1 MAFRRF
7 TAAFAERLSGRTGL
21 AGTVVAIDGKS
32 LAGACEAGARATPL
46 HLVTAWAA
54 DQRLVLA
61 QRRAPGRSEVTAA
74 LEVVGM
80 LDLLGAT
87 VTADALH
94 GTRRMAAAIRARGG
108 DYALVVKGNRGP
120 LHRAMRD
127 LLQGAEPAARTSE
140 TAHGRREERAAV
152 VRPVPPDWQRFGF
165 EGLAAVARIDSVRH
179 TGAKA
184 QGQTRYFALSRPL
197 PAKETLRIVRAH
209 WTIEN
214 GQHWVLDVVMDEDR
228 ARSRKDNAAENLAI
242 LRRLALN
249 LLRTDPDKS
258 SLRGKIK
265 KAGWHDQYLLNL
277 LAQMR

>member
-1 MAFRRF
+1 
-7 TAAFAERLSGRTGL
+7 
-21 AGTVVAIDGKS
+21 
-32 LAGACEAGARATPL
+32 
-46 HLVTAWAA
+46 
-54 DQRLVLA
+54 
-61 QRRAPGRSEVTAA
+61 
-74 LEVVGM
+74 M

-165 EGLAAVARIDSVRH
+165 EGLAAVARIHSVRH

-209 WTIEN
+209 
-214 GQHWVLDVVMDEDR
+214 
-228 ARSRKDNAAENLAI
+228 
-242 LRRLALN
+242 
-249 LLRTDPDKS
+249 
-258 SLRGKIK
+258 
-265 KAGWHDQYLLNL
+265 
-277 LAQMR
+277 